1 MREDCMELGPITSS
15 RREECLPRI
24 VGRPSVRDKIEKSRL
39 YIYQGGWCSSSRG
52 IEWHSNIFIKSV
64 WTWKSHLRLYLSEVY
79 SRNVLRRREYFEYLL
94 QFSIIRNSF
103 RFFFFSKSNCERYDL
118 ARMKFWPRWNW
129 LVHVVPVKFINTRT
143 CWQAIC
149 SPDWISR
156 STSMSTDKRLPYQKA
171 PLFMRALRAKRIPR
185 LCWERSTSSGNYA
198 KPRPFVTNHTVV
210 RHEASCDCVIA
221 SV

>member
-79 SRNVLRRREYFEYLL
+79 SRNVLEGGNISNIYYNFPLSEILFDFFRKAITNDTISQEW
-94 QFSIIRNSF
+94 SF
-103 RFFFFSKSNCERYDL
+103 DL
-118 ARMKFWPRWNW
+118 
-129 LVHVVPVKFINTRT
+129 VEIVVPVKFT
-143 CWQAIC
+143 
-149 SPDWISR
+149 SWILVR
-156 STSMSTDKRLPYQKA
+156 VDKRSVRQIEFHTQLQCQLINDYLIKRSLCSCALYELREYHVFVGNDLHRAETMPNHGLLSLTT
-171 PLFMRALRAKRIPR
+171 PLSATK
-185 LCWERSTSSGNYA
+185 
-198 KPRPFVTNHTVV
+198 
-210 RHEASCDCVIA
+210 ASCDCVIA

>member
-24 VGRPSVRDKIEKSRL
+24 VGHPSVRDKIEKSRL

-103 RFFFFSKSNCERYDL
+103 RFFFFEKQLRTIRFRKNEVLTSLKSTWFLLN
-118 ARMKFWPRWNW
+118 
-129 LVHVVPVKFINTRT
+129 
-143 CWQAIC
+143 
-149 SPDWISR
+149 S
-156 STSMSTDKRLPYQKA
+156 
-171 PLFMRALRAKRIPR
+171 
-185 LCWERSTSSGNYA
+185 
-198 KPRPFVTNHTVV
+198 
-210 RHEASCDCVIA
+210 RHEYSYVLTSDLFARLNFTLNFNVNW
-221 SV
+221 

>member
-24 VGRPSVRDKIEKSRL
+24 VGHPSVRDKIEKSRL

-103 RFFFFSKSNCERYDL
+103 RFFFFRKAITNDTISQEWSFDL
-118 ARMKFWPRWNW
+118 
-129 LVHVVPVKFINTRT
+129 VEIHVVPVKFT
-143 CWQAIC
+143 
-149 SPDWISR
+149 SWILVR
-156 STSMSTDKRLPYQKA
+156 VDKRSVRQIEFHAQLQCQLINDYLIKR
-171 PLFMRALRAKRIPR
+171 PLCSCALYELREYHVFVGNDLHRAETMP
-185 LCWERSTSSGNYA
+185 
-198 KPRPFVTNHTVV
+198 NHGLLSLTTPLSATK
-210 RHEASCDCVIA
+210 ASCDCVIA

>member
-94 QFSIIRNSF
+94 QFSINRNSF
-103 RFFFFSKSNCERYDL
+103 RFFFFEKQLRTIRSRKNEVLTSLKSTWFLLNSPHEYSYVLTSDL
-118 ARMKFWPRWNW
+118 FARLNFTLNFNVNW
-129 LVHVVPVKFINTRT
+129 
-143 CWQAIC
+143 
-149 SPDWISR
+149 
-156 STSMSTDKRLPYQKA
+156 
-171 PLFMRALRAKRIPR
+171 
-185 LCWERSTSSGNYA
+185 
-198 KPRPFVTNHTVV
+198 
-210 RHEASCDCVIA
+210 
-221 SV
+221 

>member
-103 RFFFFSKSNCERYDL
+103 RFFFFRKAIANDTISQEWSFDL
-118 ARMKFWPRWNW
+118 VEIGWSTWFPLNSRHKYSYVLTSDLFARLNFTLNFNVNW
-129 LVHVVPVKFINTRT
+129 
-143 CWQAIC
+143 
-149 SPDWISR
+149 
-156 STSMSTDKRLPYQKA
+156 
-171 PLFMRALRAKRIPR
+171 
-185 LCWERSTSSGNYA
+185 
-198 KPRPFVTNHTVV
+198 
-210 RHEASCDCVIA
+210 
-221 SV
+221 

>member
-79 SRNVLRRREYFEYLL
+79 SRNVFRRREYFEYLL

-103 RFFFFSKSNCERYDL
+103 RFFFFEKQLRTIRSRKNEVLTSLKSWFLLN
-118 ARMKFWPRWNW
+118 
-129 LVHVVPVKFINTRT
+129 
-143 CWQAIC
+143 
-149 SPDWISR
+149 S
-156 STSMSTDKRLPYQKA
+156 
-171 PLFMRALRAKRIPR
+171 
-185 LCWERSTSSGNYA
+185 
-198 KPRPFVTNHTVV
+198 
-210 RHEASCDCVIA
+210 RHEYSYVLTSDLFARLNFTLNFNVNW
-221 SV
+221 